1 MSLVAYLDSDCESD
15 EDNEDTSEVKKPPL
29 PNNVQEEIKP
39 IGIRPVLRL
48 PQPKSIKPT
57 KTPESFDLEEEKLVI
72 TSKIPTANGVQEKKE
87 ECPLFPTLPKPKVG
101 GKVKI
106 LLPSL
111 NEVNND
117 IKK

>member
-15 EDNEDTSEVKKPPL
+15 EDNKDISEVEKPPS
-29 PNNVQEEIKP
+29 PNNVQEDIKP
-39 IGIRPVLRL
+39 MGIRSLLRL
-48 PQPKSIKPT
+48 PQPKSIKST
-57 KTPESFDLEEEKLVI
+57 KTPDNFDLEEEEKLVL
-72 TSKIPTANGVQEKKE
+72 TSKKPTINCVLEKKE

-111 NEVNND
+111 NEVNNH
-117 IKK
+117 I